1 MSKLRVTLTTKPNA
15 IPIGVNIT
23 LTKEPTNKFDD
34 EAIMVTSPDLFG
46 HGYVAAY
53 YKIRKP
59 GTVSAGR
66 LLDKIPDRTTAV
78 VVADQVA
85 EVEVSDE

>member
-1 MSKLRVTLTTKPNA
+1 MTYKVTLTTKPGVLA
-15 IPIGVNIT
+15 IGSQIT
-23 LTKEPTNKFDD
+23 LRKQPDNAYDN
-34 EAIMVTSPDLFG
+34 EAIQVFQDG
-46 HGYVAAY
+46 KEVGYVAAF

-66 LLDKIPDRTTAV
+66 LVDKIPDSIGAV

-85 EVEVSDE
+85 EVEVA